1 MKTCIFLSATA
12 MVLAVAIAGAQAP
25 ESTLAAAAPQTQAEG
40 QAAPEPTGDAD
51 TGEELYTDIG
61 CYACHGFE
69 GQGGVTGP
77 RIAPRPFPLALFIRF
92 IRQPPNQMPLYT
104 DRSVSDEDLGHIH
117 AYLLSRPEPP
127 AVEDIPLLQN

>member
-1 MKTCIFLSATA
+1 MKTGIFLSATA
-12 MVLAVAIAGAQAP
+12 MVLAVTIAAAQAP
-25 ESTLAAAAPQTQAEG
+25 ESTLAAAARTQAQG
-40 QAAPEPTGDAD
+40 QATPDPAGDAD

-92 IRQPPNQMPLYT
+92 VRQPPNQMPLYT
-104 DRSVSDEDLGHIH
+104 DRVVSDEDLGHIH

-127 AVEDIPLLQN
+127 AVESIPLLQN